1 VAVVMDENFRY
12 ELIVDEP
19 LVYTQE
25 ESDEE
30 IMLKVNDHLGM
41 MIKKYPTQWF
51 WMHNRWKQ

>member
-1 VAVVMDENFRY
+1 MDENFRY